1 MITAVDSSVLLDVF
15 ANNAEFARRSASA
28 LRRCIAEGSLIA
40 CEVVWAETGSWF
52 PDEQSA
58 RTALSTLRVAYSPVT
73 EAAALAA
80 GGSWQE
86 YRKTGGPRERVIADF
101 LIGNHALVQ
110 ADRLLTRDRGFYR
123 SYFTGLQL
131 LDPSE
136 EAQESPETPRGS
148 AGAARDAQILA
159 RTGPDPELS
168 GLAEHVVDLPSVNG
182 E

>member
-1 MITAVDSSVLLDVF
+1 LITAVDSNVLLDVF

-52 PDEQSA
+52 PDAHSA
-58 RTALSTLRVAYSPVT
+58 KMAFSTLRVAYSPVT

-80 GGSWQE
+80 GRSWQE
-86 YRKTGGPRERVIADF
+86 YRKAGGPRERVIADF
-101 LIGNHALVQ
+101 LIGDHASAE

-123 SYFTGLQL
+123 SYFAGLPI

-136 EAQESPETPRGS
+136 DPKESPESPTAVPRG
-148 AGAARDAQILA
+148 
-159 RTGPDPELS
+159 
-168 GLAEHVVDLPSVNG
+168 
-182 E
+182 